1 LSSLFEMH
9 SWLDSFV
16 RNFWVVFLFVLLC
29 FDLIEYPQLI
39 SLTIADCQLS
49 MTDLEILLLLT
60 PSLVHLDLVSSRSTF
75 DSIFDGSYW
84 EQFIQNNLP
93 FLNKF
98 QFFFTYNANQ
108 YNPTISFDLLIL
120 PFRSPFWLS
129 NKHWFVTCDYI
140 PGKSKTRLYITPT
153 HKIDAET
160 RAAIF
165 EVSSTN
171 PMCRCILH
179 SKKGI
184 VNNTEGQVSRKS
196 LSHIRMIITQSS
208 QKFHAYDKPS
218 TFLLSH
224 IFAEQNLC
232 VQNVCSDKS

>member
-1 LSSLFEMH
+1 
-9 SWLDSFV
+9 
-16 RNFWVVFLFVLLC
+16 
-29 FDLIEYPQLI
+29 
-39 SLTIADCQLS
+39 LTIADCQLS

-140 PGKSKTRLYITPT
+140 PRASQIRLYTTPT
-153 HKIDAET
+153 FKDTET
-160 RAAIF
+160 GFPTFQVSSMNSECRIILDSNENNLYNITG
-165 EVSSTN
+165 EVS
-171 PMCRCILH
+171 PKC
-179 SKKGI
+179 
-184 VNNTEGQVSRKS
+184 
-196 LSHIRMIITQSS
+196 LSHVRKVISKGGKADPDGS
-208 QKFHAYDKPS
+208 EDPESAFSP
-218 TFLLSH
+218 
-224 IFAEQNLC
+224 LC
-232 VQNVCSDKS
+232 VTYIISMIQNINVVF